1 MWCVGVARWWSSA
14 CTCPRV
20 SSSSLGWPGTGP
32 CGSCSQEGRRSTPGG
47 RRPWPPWSTGPS
59 IPSRS
64 SRTRCRS
71 RTRRPAMSSSTGE
84 RPPRSSSSREGRVRR
99 CRPERAG
106 IDDRRSDRGEPGRG
120 PIAGPAPEPAG
131 GGRHR
136 GPRRRRGVHGSAI
149 AVEGARVERAE
160 REAGGRGARG
170 HGPADRPDHGA
181 AAPRLSGRA
190 HRRGASRHR
199 AAAEERPDGARPAAT
214 PGPGVSAH
222 PAALGGLTGTLRP
235 VDVARVVEGVLGGE
249 RRAVAR
255 AISMV
260 EDGADGLPEL
270 IGGLY
275 PKTGTA
281 YTVGLT
287 GSPGVGKSSLA
298 AELVTAARGRDLTMA
313 ALAAP
318 EAVRVLDAS
327 GADLVIVE
335 TVGAGQAEVEVAT
348 AADTTLVVVAP
359 GWGDAVQAS
368 KAGILEIA
376 DVFVVNKADRPG
388 AGEAVGDLEVMLKMG
403 PELEWT
409 PPVLRTSTQAH
420 EGIDDLWEA
429 IEAHRK
435 HLESTGELERRRR
448 SRILREVE
456 GMASERLRDRAAEL
470 LERGALETLADDL
483 VARRVDPYRAADI
496 LVERMEAR

>member
-1 MWCVGVARWWSSA
+1 
-14 CTCPRV
+14 
-20 SSSSLGWPGTGP
+20 
-32 CGSCSQEGRRSTPGG
+32 
-47 RRPWPPWSTGPS
+47 
-59 IPSRS
+59 
-64 SRTRCRS
+64 
-71 RTRRPAMSSSTGE
+71 
-84 RPPRSSSSREGRVRR
+84 
-99 CRPERAG
+99 
-106 IDDRRSDRGEPGRG
+106 
-120 PIAGPAPEPAG
+120 
-131 GGRHR
+131 
-136 GPRRRRGVHGSAI
+136 
-149 AVEGARVERAE
+149 
-160 REAGGRGARG
+160 
-170 HGPADRPDHGA
+170 
-181 AAPRLSGRA
+181 
-190 HRRGASRHR
+190 
-199 AAAEERPDGARPAAT
+199 
-214 PGPGVSAH
+214 
-222 PAALGGLTGTLRP
+222 
-235 VDVARVVEGVLGGE
+235 VDVARVVEGVLAGE

-313 ALAAP
+313 VLAVDPTSPFTGGALLGDRLRMQSHATDPRVFIRSMATRGHLGGLALAAP

-335 TVGAGQAEVEVAT
+335 TVGVGQAEVEVAT

-388 AGEAVGDLEVMLKMG
+388 AGEAVRDLEVMLKMG
-403 PELEWT
+403 AELEWT

-435 HLESTGELERRRR
+435 HLESTGALERRRR

-456 GMASERLRDRAAEL
+456 GMASERLRARAAEL